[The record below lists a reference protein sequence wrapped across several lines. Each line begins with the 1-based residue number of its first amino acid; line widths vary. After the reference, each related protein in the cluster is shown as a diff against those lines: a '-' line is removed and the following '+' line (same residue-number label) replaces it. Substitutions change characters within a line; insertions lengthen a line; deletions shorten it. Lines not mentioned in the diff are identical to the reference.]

1 MSQIISENNINDQ
14 ALNLEASSFFKRYI
28 SSKLLK
34 SCGFYKNS
42 GFSCMMLL
50 QFLFRLIFTGK
61 NLWRTLQ
68 NTSDSPCK
76 KTTVYRFLQEKR
88 YHWEK
93 LLCAVAI
100 KMIASINKFTSE
112 ERATALVIDDSLL
125 SRNRSNEVELL
136 SRTYDH
142 SERRF
147 YKGFRMLT
155 LGWTDGSSF
164 IPVNFRLMSSAKES
178 NIYRF
183 PEDCDRRSQAFKRRE
198 KARMTMFEQVLDLL
212 NQAKK
217 IPAKYVLFDS
227 WFTMPKAVCQIKELG
242 RNVIGMVKISSK
254 IHYRYDGK
262 WQDVKDIYSKVMPK
276 DRKKQDVLATA
287 MVQLRPRK
295 KSSEDEWVQ
304 AKIVFVR
311 NVRSKKDSW
320 LALLST
326 DTDLTAEEIVSIYGK
341 RWDIEVFFKMCKSHL
356 ALGKEFQ
363 TRSYD
368 AQVATTAIVFLRYMM
383 IAESV
388 RYEEDQKTWGI
399 LFFEFCD
406 EIKDIQYGEAIKAL
420 INTLIDL
427 LHKTPSLTKKQV
439 SSLLEKF
446 WQAIPTIFTKNL
458 QLNV

>member
-1 MSQIISENNINDQ
+1 MGQIISNNNINDQ

-34 SCGFYKNS
+34 NCGFYKNS
-42 GFSCMMLL
+42 GFSCMTLL

-61 NLWRTLQ
+61 NLWRSLQ
-68 NTSDSPCK
+68 NNSGAPCK
-76 KTTVYRFLQEKR
+76 KNTVYRFLQEKK

-100 KMIASINKFTSE
+100 KMITSINKLTSE
-112 ERATALVIDDSLL
+112 ERTTALVIDDSLL
-125 SRNRSNEVELL
+125 SRNRSKKVELL

-142 SERRF
+142 AEHRF
-147 YKGFRMLT
+147 YRGFRMLT

-164 IPVNFRLMSSAKES
+164 IPVNFRLMSSAKTS
-178 NIYRF
+178 NIYSISE
-183 PEDCDRRSQAFKRRE
+183 PCDRRSQAFKRRE

-212 NQAKK
+212 KQAKN

-227 WFTMPKAVCQIKELG
+227 WFTMPKVVCQIKELE
-242 RNVIGMVKISSK
+242 RDVIGMVKISSK
-254 IHYRYDGK
+254 IHYCYDGK
-262 WQDVKDIYSKVMPK
+262 WQNVKDIYNAVTPKGSKEK
-276 DRKKQDVLATA
+276 NVLATA
-287 MVQLRPRK
+287 IVQLRPDK
-295 KSSEDEWVQ
+295 KSGSNKWIQ
-304 AKIVFVR
+304 AKLVFVR
-311 NVRSKKDSW
+311 NIHAKKNSW

-326 DTDLTAEEIVSIYGK
+326 DTDLTAEKVISIYGK
-341 RWDIEVFFKMCKSHL
+341 RWNIEVFFKMCKSHL

-388 RYEEDQKTWGI
+388 RYKEDQRTWGA
-399 LFFEFCD
+399 LFFQFCD
-406 EIKDIQYGEAIKAL
+406 EIKDIQYSEAIKVL

-427 LHKTPSLTKKQV
+427 LHKTPVLTKKQI
-439 SSLLEKF
+439 SSLLETF
-446 WQAIPTIFTKNL
+446 WQAIPTIYTKNL